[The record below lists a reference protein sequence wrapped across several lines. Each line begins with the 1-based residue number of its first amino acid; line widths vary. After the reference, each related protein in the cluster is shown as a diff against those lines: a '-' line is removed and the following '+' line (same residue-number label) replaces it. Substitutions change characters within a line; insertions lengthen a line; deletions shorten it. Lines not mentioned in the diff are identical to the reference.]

1 MSQTK
6 KGWLHGAEKGAKKAA
21 ASQCNGL
28 GALKYLSREWQ
39 TTAHGLNSVHCL
51 FCITCGLPVVFMFLN
66 GWKVSKEYFIPYENY
81 EIHIQSFTGT
91 QPHSFTCTLSV
102 TASVLQGRVV

>member
-21 ASQCNGL
+21 ASQRNGL

-51 FCITCGLPVVFMFLN
+51 FGITCGLPVVFMFLN
-66 GWKVSKEYFIPYENY
+66 G
-81 EIHIQSFTGT
+81 
-91 QPHSFTCTLSV
+91 
-102 TASVLQGRVV
+102 